1 MTKQTIGIQG
11 GEGSFSHSAALK
23 IFKNPT
29 IKFCATF
36 EEAFLLATKKPEI
49 NLVLPSEN
57 TIAGRVPGIHSL
69 LKKYSLQI
77 YAEHFEKINLNLL
90 AVKGA
95 TINSI
100 KSVHSHIHALG
111 QCRSMILSH
120 KLKEVVESDT
130 AYSAQY
136 VAKKN
141 DITDAVIASELAAKT
156 YGLQILKS
164 KIEDEPDSSTTRFIV
179 LGKEPKH
186 PEFVKEKNFIT
197 SAIFQ
202 LKSIPSAL
210 VKALSSFSGYG
221 GINLCR
227 LESISLQNT
236 FKQVAF
242 YIEIEKHI
250 EDPMMKKALEELTF
264 HTSDLTIC
272 GCYLA
277 DSYRLN
283 N

>member
-1 MTKQTIGIQG
+1 MTQTIGVQG
-11 GEGSFSHSAALK
+11 GKGSFSHSAALK

-29 IKFCATF
+29 MKFCATF

-57 TIAGRVPGIHSL
+57 TIAGRVPGIHFL

-77 YAEHFEKINLNLL
+77 YAEYFEKINLNLL
-90 AVKGA
+90 AIKGA
-95 TINSI
+95 TLGSI
-100 KSVHSHIHALG
+100 KFVHSHMHALG
-111 QCRSMILSH
+111 QSSRFILSQNF
-120 KLKEVVESDT
+120 KEVVESDT
-130 AYSAQY
+130 AYSAEC
-136 VAKKN
+136 VAKNNK
-141 DITDAVIASELAAKT
+141 ISEAAIASELAAKI
-156 YGLQILKS
+156 YELQILKS
-164 KIEDEPDSSTTRFIV
+164 KVEDEPGSNTTRFLV

-186 PEFVKEKNFIT
+186 PEFIKEKNFIT

-210 VKALSSFSGYG
+210 MKALSAFSGY

-227 LESISLQNT
+227 LESISLKNT

-250 EDPMMKKALEELTF
+250 EDPMMQKALEELGF

-272 GCYLA
+272 GCYPA

>member
-1 MTKQTIGIQG
+1 MTKQIIAIQG
-11 GEGSFSHSAALK
+11 GKGSYSHSAAFK
-23 IFKNPT
+23 MFKNPT
-29 IKFCATF
+29 IKFCITF
-36 EEAFLLATKKPEI
+36 EEAFLLATQKPDI

-95 TINSI
+95 KLDTI
-100 KSVHSHIHALG
+100 KTVHSHIHALG
-111 QCRSMILSH
+111 QCRSMILKH

-136 VAKKN
+136 VAERK
-141 DITDAVIASELAAKT
+141 IVTESAIASELAAET

-164 KIEDEPDSSTTRFIV
+164 KIEDEPDSSTTRFIH

-186 PEFVKEKNFIT
+186 PEYDKEKNYIT
-197 SAIFQ
+197 SVIFQ

-210 VKALSSFSGYG
+210 QKALSSFSGYS
-221 GINLCR
+221 INLCR
-227 LESISLQNT
+227 LESITLKNT

-242 YIEIEKHI
+242 YIEIESHI
-250 EDPMMKKALEELTF
+250 ESEMMKKALEELSFMTIG
-264 HTSDLTIC
+264 LTIC
-272 GCYLA
+272 GCYPA
-277 DSYRLN
+277 NPYRLEN
-283 N
+283 

>member
-1 MTKQTIGIQG
+1 MIKQMIAIQG
-11 GEGSFSHSAALK
+11 GEGSYSHSAALK
-23 IFKNPT
+23 MFNNPT
-29 IKFCATF
+29 MKFCATF
-36 EEAFLLATKKPEI
+36 EEAFLLATQKPDI

-90 AVKGA
+90 AVKRA
-95 TINSI
+95 KLETI
-100 KSVHSHIHALG
+100 KTVHSHIHALG
-111 QCRSMILSH
+111 QCRSMILKH
-120 KLKEVVESDT
+120 KLREVVQSDT

-136 VAKKN
+136 VAEKK
-141 DITDAVIASELAAKT
+141 IVTEAAIASELAAKT

-164 KIEDEPDSSTTRFIV
+164 KVEDEPDSSTTRFIL

-186 PEFVKEKNFIT
+186 PEYDKEKNYIT

-210 VKALSSFSGYG
+210 QKALSSFSGYS
-221 GINLCR
+221 INLCR
-227 LESISLQNT
+227 LESISLKNT

-242 YIEIEKHI
+242 YIEIESHI
-250 EDPMMKKALEELTF
+250 ESEMMKKALEELSFMT
-264 HTSDLTIC
+264 TGLTIC
-272 GCYLA
+272 GCYPA
-277 DSYRLN
+277 DTYRLKN
-283 N
+283 

>member
-1 MTKQTIGIQG
+1 MTQTVGVQG
-11 GEGSFSHSAALK
+11 GKGSFSHSAALK

-29 IKFCATF
+29 MKFCATF
-36 EEAFLLATKKPEI
+36 EEAFLLAIKKPEI

-57 TIAGRVPGIHSL
+57 TIAGRVPGIHFL

-77 YAEHFEKINLNLL
+77 YAEYFEKINLNLL
-90 AVKGA
+90 AIKGA
-95 TINSI
+95 TLGSI

-111 QCRSMILSH
+111 QSSRFILSQNF
-120 KLKEVVESDT
+120 KEVVESDT
-130 AYSAQY
+130 AYSAEY
-136 VAKKN
+136 VAKTNK
-141 DITDAVIASELAAKT
+141 ISEAAIASELAAKI
-156 YGLQILKS
+156 YELQILKS
-164 KIEDEPDSSTTRFIV
+164 KVEDEPGSNTTRFLI

-186 PEFVKEKNFIT
+186 PEFIKEKNFIT

-210 VKALSSFSGYG
+210 MKALSAFSGY

-227 LESISLQNT
+227 LESISLKNT

-250 EDPMMKKALEELTF
+250 EDPMMQKALEELGF
-264 HTSDLTIC
+264 HTNDLTIC

>member
-1 MTKQTIGIQG
+1 MTQTVGVQG
-11 GEGSFSHSAALK
+11 GKGSFSHSAALK

-29 IKFCATF
+29 MKFCATF
-36 EEAFLLATKKPEI
+36 EEAFLLAIKKPEI

-57 TIAGRVPGIHSL
+57 TIAGRVPGIHFL

-77 YAEHFEKINLNLL
+77 YAEYFEKINLNLL
-90 AVKGA
+90 AIKGA
-95 TINSI
+95 TLGSI

-111 QCRSMILSH
+111 QSSRFILSQNF
-120 KLKEVVESDT
+120 KEVVESDT
-130 AYSAQY
+130 AYSAEY
-136 VAKKN
+136 VAKTNK
-141 DITDAVIASELAAKT
+141 ISEAAIASELAAKI
-156 YGLQILKS
+156 YELQILKS
-164 KIEDEPDSSTTRFIV
+164 KVEDEPGSNTTRFLI

-186 PEFVKEKNFIT
+186 PEFIKEKNFIT

-210 VKALSSFSGYG
+210 MKALSAFSGY

-227 LESISLQNT
+227 LESISLKNT

-250 EDPMMKKALEELTF
+250 EDPMMQKALEELGF
-264 HTSDLTIC
+264 HTNDLTIC
-272 GCYLA
+272 GCYPA
-277 DSYRLN
+277 DSYRVN

>member
-1 MTKQTIGIQG
+1 MTKQTVGIQG

-23 IFKNPT
+23 IFKNST

-95 TINSI
+95 TLDSI

-120 KLKEVVESDT
+120 KFKEVVESDT

-136 VAKKN
+136 VAQKKA
-141 DITDAVIASELAAKT
+141 ITEAAIASELSAKT

-164 KIEDEPDSSTTRFIV
+164 KIEDEPDSNTTRFIL

-210 VKALSSFSGYG
+210 MKALSAFSGY

-227 LESISLQNT
+227 LESISLKNT

-242 YIEIEKHI
+242 YVEIEKHI
-250 EDPMMKKALEELTF
+250 EDPMMQKALEELGF

-277 DSYRLN
+277 DSYRIN